1 MPYSNLGQR
10 YHLESARRSVYILD
24 QMLVISSLSSSTD
37 STYQTL
43 ADLSRPA
50 QTQPVPSAPFIPVL
64 SRDISRAQS
73 PSAINWDDLIQTMD
87 LGMLP
92 TFNFLDQGTN
102 DPFAF
107 LEGTLA

>member
-1 MPYSNLGQR
+1 MLAITSITPENSDGTLSCA
-10 YHLESARRSVYILD
+10 LAR
-24 QMLVISSLSSSTD
+24 
-37 STYQTL
+37 
-43 ADLSRPA
+43 
-50 QTQPVPSAPFIPVL
+50 SAPAETDLPSPAPFVPAL
-64 SRDISRAQS
+64 SRDVSRAQS

-107 LEGTLA
+107 LDGTL